1 MEDQFLDTSAAKLDT
16 FDNFFEANG
25 TRNIVFFYQEH
36 VLPGKGE
43 PAKRVF
49 LANAGLDVLDG
60 TCTFAVRI
68 SPRALTTS
76 NMANEINFG
85 AFQGS
90 HDAASPKS
98 LLHGL
103 ESMITD
109 VIEPALHVN
118 DNWGK
123 LHADDS
129 QKDEFYDALERFRA
143 SLTEADHAVTGRV
156 KLAAYTPPE
165 GANPMHL
172 EAVKTPADMT
182 RVSQDTKAVEQLEVL
197 LQTWCQQLTVAI
209 AESEQMRR
217 EADDVGPRAE
227 LEHWKNQTAKFNGI
241 LDQVKA
247 PGCQKVI
254 AILVQAKSRFLAE
267 WRQKDARITESA
279 NESKE
284 NVKYLN
290 ALDRCCGP
298 LYKESPVAMME
309 SVPNLM
315 GVVGMIHS
323 ISPYYNTSERMT
335 ALCVKITNQMITA
348 CKEYIYEK
356 DNRLWK
362 QDVAT
367 ILKRLAEVTP
377 I

>member
-1 MEDQFLDTSAAKLDT
+1 METSVGKLDI
-16 FDNFFEANG
+16 FDNFFESNG
-25 TRNIVFFYQEH
+25 VRNLVFFSQH
-36 VLPGKGE
+36 TTIMGKTE

-49 LANAGLDVLDG
+49 LANPTTDVLDG
-60 TCTFAVRI
+60 TCVFVVRI
-68 SPRALTTS
+68 SPRALSTS

-90 HDAASPKS
+90 HDASSANS

-103 ESMITD
+103 KSMLSN
-109 VIEPALHVN
+109 VLEPALHIN

-129 QKDEFYDALERFRA
+129 QKDEFYDALERFRT
-143 SLTEADHAVTGRV
+143 SLSEAESAVTGRV
-156 KLAAYTPPE
+156 KLAAYVPAE
-165 GANPMHL
+165 GATPIQL
-172 EAVKTPADMT
+172 EAIKAPADMV
-182 RVSQDTKAVEQLEVL
+182 RVSQDTKAVEQLEAL

-241 LDQVKA
+241 LDQIKA

-315 GVVGMIHS
+315 GVAGMIHS

-348 CKEYIYEK
+348 CKEYVYEK
-356 DNRLWK
+356 DSRLWK
-362 QDVAT
+362 QERTDM
-367 ILKRLAEVTP
+367 LKRLAEVCR
-377 I
+377 